1 MAPLCTLLLA
11 CAGGCNSPIVAEFET
26 AQRLA
31 AQQNK
36 ELFVYYESWLSAD
49 CGQMKKTIQ
58 SAAAQQ
64 WLGDKI
70 VCVLDESYEP
80 NQRFVAQYG
89 VHQFPAVV
97 LIHRDGTY
105 HQRTGLMGA
114 DALANFVQASKTS
127 GRRPMINP
135 QIPRSVDYLWQAD
148 YERAFQ
154 IAEQQ
159 NRPVFIF
166 YKSVI
171 SADCNE
177 MLLNVFSR
185 PDVAELFNDTV
196 NCLLDWGYPPNRR
209 LMARYGV
216 TNVPGVVIVNP
227 DGTQHA
233 RQGRLT
239 APQII
244 SFVRGAKS
252 SSRPT
257 PSGS

>member
-1 MAPLCTLLLA
+1 MKQAIE
-11 CAGGCNSPIVAEFET
+11 SPKVEQALE
-26 AQRLA
+26 
-31 AQQNK
+31 
-36 ELFVYYESWLSAD
+36 
-49 CGQMKKTIQ
+49 
-58 SAAAQQ
+58 
-64 WLGDKI
+64 DKI

-89 VHQFPAVV
+89 VDHYPSVILV
-97 LIHRDGTY
+97 HRDGTY
-105 HQRTGLMGA
+105 HRHGGVLSA
-114 DALANFVQASKTS
+114 DAIVNFIETAQPP

-159 NRPVFIF
+159 NRSVFIF

-209 LMARYGV
+209 LMVRYGV

-227 DGTQHA
+227 DGMQHA
-233 RQGRLT
+233 QQHFVAIGRDDRLVEDETGHSITEDPARFGRQNFLCTG
-239 APQII
+239 
-244 SFVRGAKS
+244 
-252 SSRPT
+252 
-257 PSGS
+257 